1 MTLIM
6 TVIVPCERLVLN
18 DHHYDGHSFA
28 VYGPKYHTGAPQVL
42 SMQSTKIVC

>member
-28 VYGPKYHTGAPQVL
+28 VYSAVRLADAAQE
-42 SMQSTKIVC
+42 